1 MGRQTDWS
9 RQAEALT
16 ARRSELQERL
26 GRLEHDLDEPKSK
39 DDEDRAV
46 ERETDEVLED
56 LGVAGL
62 REIGAI
68 DKALERI
75 EAGTYGICQRC
86 GEEISPERLAAVPT
100 TGVCR
105 NCA

>member
-1 MGRQTDWS
+1 MANHTDWS

-16 ARRSELQERL
+16 ARRIELQERL

-39 DDEDRAV
+39 DDEERSV

-56 LGVAGL
+56 LGAAGL

-75 EAGTYGICQRC
+75 EAGTYGTCQRC
-86 GEEISPERLAAVPT
+86 GEDISPERLDAVPT